1 MTSVPV
7 LPIVGIGGVGKT
19 TLAQDICNNS
29 KVIRHFK
36 LVIWIFVSDDFDVK
50 RLTKEALDQSSPP
63 EKVPKTDNLNLL
75 QGALARSLSNKR
87 FLIVL
92 DDMWD
97 GNELDWKRFCAPF
110 RNALKGSMMLVT
122 TRSPKV
128 ADVVRTMDPF
138 PLEGF
143 K

>member
-1 MTSVPV
+1 M
-7 LPIVGIGGVGKT
+7 
-19 TLAQDICNNS
+19 
-29 KVIRHFK
+29 IRHFK

-92 DDMWD
+92 DDM
-97 GNELDWKRFCAPF
+97 
-110 RNALKGSMMLVT
+110 
-122 TRSPKV
+122 
-128 ADVVRTMDPF
+128 
-138 PLEGF
+138 
-143 K
+143 